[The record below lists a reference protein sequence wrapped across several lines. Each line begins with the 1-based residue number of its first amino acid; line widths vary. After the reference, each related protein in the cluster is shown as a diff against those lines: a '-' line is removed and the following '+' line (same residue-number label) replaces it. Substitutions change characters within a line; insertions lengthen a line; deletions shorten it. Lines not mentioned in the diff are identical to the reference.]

1 MNYEKSYNDIY
12 QSLLSEEKSGSISS
26 GSLDIL
32 RRMRAAYSADAK
44 RRTQR
49 HMNAGSLVSS
59 FLRQSTFDPLNPFHG
74 CYHFGRYSAF
84 TDSHLAIFLE
94 SSKFPLK
101 GSLFSSGPVPP
112 FSRVVP
118 SGDGYSDS
126 VTVSRYDITLFNLTR
141 PFDSVGHVS
150 LLGDRGGVVSFR
162 SYYLQ
167 FLCEIFDVPEITIR
181 FYPFPSMVSVPG
193 CGFAILAFTAVNE
206 LRFLSPKMAARHDK
220 IFSSRFA

>member
-1 MNYEKSYNDIY
+1 MTREERKQEQAALIRFYLDHGGALQEYPDAGAVVVRYGRFKAIAFHGDNKRPDFHFRFKTEEARENY
-12 QSLLSEEKSGSISS
+12 ISS
-26 GSLDIL
+26 
-32 RRMRAAYSADAK
+32 
-44 RRTQR
+44 
-49 HMNAGSLVSS
+49 
-59 FLRQSTFDPLNPFHG
+59 
-74 CYHFGRYSAF
+74 F
-84 TDSHLAIFLE
+84 TDSHLAVFLE
-94 SSKFPLK
+94 PSKFPLK

-162 SYYLQ
+162 AYYLQ

-206 LRFLSPKMAARHDK
+206 LRFLSPKMTARHDK

>member
-12 QSLLSEEKSGSISS
+12 QSLLSEEKAGSISS

-32 RRMRAAYSADAK
+32 RGMRAAYSADAK
-44 RRTQR
+44 RRAQR
-49 HMNAGSLVSS
+49 HMNTGSLVSS
-59 FLRQSTFDPLNPFHG
+59 FLRQSASDPLDPFHG
-74 CYHFGRYSAF
+74 CYHFGKYSAF
-84 TDSHLAIFLE
+84 TDSHLAVFLE

-118 SGDGYSDS
+118 SGGGYGDS
-126 VTVSRYDITLFNLTR
+126 VTVSRYDITLFNLIR

-162 SYYLQ
+162 AYYLQ
-167 FLCEIFDVPEITIR
+167 FLCELFDVPKITIR
-181 FYPFPSMVSVPG
+181 FYPFPALVRVPG
-193 CGFAILAFTAVNE
+193 CGFAVLASTSVKG
-206 LRFLSPKMAARHDK
+206 LRFLSPEMAAKHDK
-220 IFSSRFA
+220 IVAS